1 MTNYYIQEVFN
12 YEDIFERVGFG
23 LFSFY
28 MIVFNLINQ
37 QIGVKY
43 SRSHI
48 QLSMILSWIHVAI
61 PVYKRY

>member
-1 MTNYYIQEVFN
+1 MTNYYVQEVFN

-23 LFSFY
+23 LFSLY

-37 QIGVKY
+37 PIGVKY

-48 QLSMILSWIHVAI
+48 QLSMILSWIQAAM
-61 PVYKRY
+61 PAPKWC